1 MSNTEKPEKG
11 MDLLLWR
18 HAEAAEGSPDAERVL
33 TLRGEKQARRMA
45 DWLKEHGPKSPRIIV
60 SPSKRTLQTIAPLT
74 DDFEISP
81 LVGTMATVDELL
93 TVAGWPHAQGAVLV
107 VSHQPTLGAAAA
119 RLLGRDQTDLTFKK
133 GAIWWFKVRHR
144 DGELQTVLK
153 AVIPAELT

>member
-1 MSNTEKPEKG
+1 MADKTEKG

-45 DWLKEHGPKSPRIIV
+45 EWLKEHGPKTMRIIV
-60 SPSKRTLQTIAPLT
+60 SPSKRTRQTVEPLT
-74 DDFEISP
+74 DDYELSP
-81 LVGTMATVDELL
+81 LVGTSATADELL
-93 TVAGWPHAQGAVLV
+93 TATGWPNADDAVLV
-107 VSHQPTLGAAAA
+107 VGHQPTLGEAAAK
-119 RLLGRDQTDLTFKK
+119 LLGRHETDLTFKK

-144 DGELQTVLK
+144 DGIQQTVLK